1 MSLMRSVAGGLA
13 WPMDGYAKVAEAET
27 GQCFA
32 VEAAPARPGD
42 AARVRARVS
51 PPPPDTVV
59 VASFGHAFALV
70 ERARASEA
78 ALRAEAAAEVARLTR
93 ALREQKTAH
102 MAEIGRLRA
111 EHAAGVRRLVET
123 CWRGCDAARNGTG
136 RPSGPEGSAAA
147 APQAPSPARPRGTR
161 P

>member
-1 MSLMRSVAGGLA
+1 MPRL
-13 WPMDGYAKVAEAET
+13 
-27 GQCFA
+27 Q
-32 VEAAPARPGD
+32 RPKPDNASPWRRRLRG
-42 AARVRARVS
+42 RAT
-51 PPPPDTVV
+51 PPG
-59 VASFGHAFALV
+59 SGHAFALV

-123 CWRGCDAARNGTG
+123 YWRGCDAARNGTG

-147 APQAPSPARPRGTR
+147 APQAPSPARPRGT
-161 P
+161 